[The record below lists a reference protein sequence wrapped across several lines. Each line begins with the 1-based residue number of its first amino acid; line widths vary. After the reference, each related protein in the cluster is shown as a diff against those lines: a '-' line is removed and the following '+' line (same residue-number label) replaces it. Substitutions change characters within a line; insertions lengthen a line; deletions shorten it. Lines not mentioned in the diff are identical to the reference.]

1 MESDKVINLPQA
13 EIKNKRF
20 MISDDTQPVA
30 GAVGYRLGDVLDTA
44 DNRTVYTPLGSSIFK
59 CAGGGQNYVHGGASV
74 QEMLVPVLD
83 VRTQAGHVE
92 TQKAGVSLLPTPPT
106 LMSGKVVLK
115 FLQADLVTDTTLPAS
130 YEVRIINEM
139 DNQVSTKRTILAD
152 KKAGCADEERY
163 TEVVLTLKK
172 LPYALENNYYFLLT
186 DKDTGAVIEK
196 RPVKIDIAK

>member
-1 MESDKVINLPQA
+1 M
-13 EIKNKRF
+13 
-20 MISDDTQPVA
+20 
-30 GAVGYRLGDVLDTA
+30 TA
-44 DNRTVYTPLGSSIFK
+44 
-59 CAGGGQNYVHGGASV
+59 
-74 QEMLVPVLD
+74 
-83 VRTQAGHVE
+83 
-92 TQKAGVSLLPTPPT
+92 
-106 LMSGKVVLK
+106 
-115 FLQADLVTDTTLPAS
+115 TTLPAS